1 MPGPADELA
10 ISPEELRAA
19 LASRDLPGLVT
30 RLVRERSW
38 GALVLLFGHAG
49 GPEAAAKL
57 GLPELDAAAQ
67 ALALA
72 LDALPPPK
80 GGRGALREELRAVRI
95 AAAEALLARGAHLP
109 VTEVERR
116 ARRRVAALLSAAGDH
131 ARAAAAHEAL
141 GDDASAAASWGALGE
156 LDRMEAAHARDEARD
171 GARRRAADVLR
182 RFDVLLA
189 SGERRAA
196 LALAATLAAG
206 SVETAPARQRAA
218 RLEPRLVRARAV
230 TLRVRGGATLRL
242 AGVPARLGRDPL
254 AEVPLRDP
262 GVSRRHAVIS
272 APSGSA
278 DDGVLA
284 VEDAGSR
291 AGVLVGGA
299 RLAAPLPLVGEGEL
313 SLGSTT
319 TLRFEV
325 RAEGRALLLR
335 GASGLDRD
343 LLALVGHD
351 PLELAPVLPGAEG
364 LALELAGAG
373 ARLVRLSDRPVRVDG
388 QLMGAGCDL
397 LHGDVVEV
405 AGAAPLSFEVA

>member
-10 ISPEELRAA
+10 ISPQELRAA

-72 LDALPPPK
+72 LEGVPPQK
-80 GGRGALREELRAVRI
+80 GGRGALGEELRAVRI
-95 AAAEALLARGAHLP
+95 AAAEALLARGAHSP

-116 ARRRVAALLSAAGDH
+116 ARRRVATLLSAAGDH

-171 GARRRAADVLR
+171 GARRRAADILR
-182 RFDVLLA
+182 RLDVLLA

-196 LALAATLAAG
+196 LALAATLTADTA
-206 SVETAPARQRAA
+206 ETAPARQRAA

-230 TLRVRGGATLRL
+230 TLRVRGGATLRF
-242 AGVPARLGRDPL
+242 AAVPARLGRDPL

-262 GVSRRHAVIS
+262 GVSRRHAVVS
-272 APSGSA
+272 AGSGGA
-278 DDGVLA
+278 DVL
-284 VEDAGSR
+284 VLEDAGSR

-299 RLAAPLPLVGEGEL
+299 RLAAPLPLAGEGEL
-313 SLGSTT
+313 SLGPTT
-319 TLRFEV
+319 SLRFEV
-325 RAEGRALLLR
+325 RARGRALLLR

-373 ARLVRLSDRPVRVDG
+373 ARLVRLSDRPVRIDG

-405 AGAAPLSFEVA
+405 AGDAPLTFEVA